1 MPMRN
6 PSPPDTLFLDRLA
19 SPMGAMLVV
28 HDARERLRALEFH
41 DCEPRLRH
49 LLRIH
54 YGDYALHDGRAPAS
68 IRDAFAAYF
77 AGDHRAIDRIEV
89 ATNGTPFQRDVWAA
103 LRTIRAGTT
112 MSYGALARH
121 IGRPKAVRAV
131 GMANGANP
139 ISIVVPC
146 HRVIGAD
153 ASLTGYG
160 GGIERKRWLLT
171 HEGAAFE
178 PSRPGG
184 TEGRNPA
191 GKSLYVDA
199 TMAYVPSAGS

>member
-28 HDARERLRALEFH
+28 HDAQERLRALEFH
-41 DCEPRLRH
+41 DCEPRLRQ

-54 YGDYALHDGRAPAS
+54 YGNCVLHDRRAPATIS
-68 IRDAFAAYF
+68 DALMAYF
-77 AGDHRAIDRIEV
+77 AGDLGAIDRIEV
-89 ATNGTPFQRDVWAA
+89 ATNGTQFQRDVWAA

-112 MSYGALARH
+112 MSYSALASH
-121 IGRPKAVRAV
+121 IGRPQAVRAV
-131 GMANGANP
+131 GTANGANP
-139 ISIVVPC
+139 VAIVVPC

-160 GGIERKRWLLT
+160 GGIERKRWLLS
-171 HEGAAFE
+171 HEGAAF
-178 PSRPGG
+178 RPIAPWPVGA
-184 TEGRNPA
+184 TGRNSP
-191 GKSLYVDA
+191 GRSR
-199 TMAYVPSAGS
+199 TMAQVPFTGT

>member
-1 MPMRN
+1 MRT
-6 PSPPDTLFLDRLA
+6 PLPPDALFLDRLA

-28 HDARERLRALEFH
+28 HDSRERLRALEFH
-41 DCEPRLRH
+41 DCEPRLRQ

-54 YGDYALHDGRAPAS
+54 YGDYVLHDRRAPAT

-77 AGDHRAIDRIEV
+77 AGDLGAIDRIEV

-112 MSYGALARH
+112 MSYSALAWH
-121 IGRPKAVRAV
+121 IGRPNAVRAV
-131 GMANGANP
+131 GMANGSNP
-139 ISIVVPC
+139 VSIVVPC

-160 GGIERKRWLLT
+160 GGIERKRWLLS
-171 HEGAAFE
+171 HEGAAFKAIISPPVGRKARNSSARSGE
-178 PSRPGG
+178 VALVRSTG
-184 TEGRNPA
+184 T
-191 GKSLYVDA
+191 
-199 TMAYVPSAGS
+199 